1 MNKTIILLI
10 AIACVVSFSC
20 SKEEQT
26 TLDIQ
31 ESSECVDDVARDY
44 YENLEIIV
52 KSAFVGNSPKK
63 TVKNNPVYEKLASIP
78 IVDAEGKRISFFDL
92 SEDEQSSFF
101 KEYSSINAKELAEKA
116 SAFPVV
122 KDYYKAQNAML
133 DELFGEFCHTTKS
146 DGKLE
151 IDDVE
156 SFFCALNEKT
166 EKFMACYDFKD
177 DIPATKAEAVTDMN
191 VIMGALSNIAN
202 RGDFILGLPKQGSG
216 LILTSNSAS
225 FYKKGHAEI
234 FIKDVDSSLTPTE
247 YMTIGTLY
255 DGVQYRTLEECWMCQ
270 FNVLG
275 LRIYDYKWEKLR
287 LKKIERDIRVADIA
301 DYAEQ
306 YLGRPYVTDSEFL
319 FSKFAAPEHFS
330 CVSLIWWC
338 VKNLY
343 DVEIGSWLLPVISP
357 VELYTS
363 EYTYLKST
371 CE

>member
-1 MNKTIILLI
+1 MNKSFITLV
-10 AIACVVSFSC
+10 AIACILSVSC
-20 SKEEQT
+20 SKEEQV
-26 TLDIQ
+26 TLKNL
-31 ESSECVDDVARDY
+31 ESDECVADVAQEY
-44 YENLEIIV
+44 YDNLEVIV
-52 KSAFVGNSPKK
+52 ESAYVGNSPDGAA
-63 TVKNNPVYEKLASIP
+63 KNSPVYEKLASIP
-78 IVDAEGKRISFFDL
+78 IIDADGEKMSFFDL

-101 KEYSSINAKELAEKA
+101 KEYSAINAKELADKIKDA
-116 SAFPVV
+116 PAV
-122 KDYYKAQNAML
+122 KEYFETQNVML
-133 DELFGEFCHTTKS
+133 DELLGEFCHTTKS
-146 DGKLE
+146 DGKPV
-151 IDDVE
+151 IDDVDA
-156 SFFCALNEKT
+156 FFTALNGKT
-166 EKFMACYDFKD
+166 EEFMAGLEFKD
-177 DIPATKAEAVTDMN
+177 AMPVTKAESVTDMN
-191 VIMGALSNIAN
+191 VIMGALSNKAK

-225 FYKKGHAEI
+225 CYKKGHAEI

-275 LRIYDYKWEKLR
+275 FRIYDYKWEKLR
-287 LKKIERDIRVADIA
+287 LKKVEREIRVAEIA

-306 YLGRPYVTDSEFL
+306 YLGRPYVTDAEFL
-319 FSKFAAPEHFS
+319 VSKFAAPEHFS

-371 CE
+371 CD